1 MAITATIA
9 SATSTSDAVDLGPG
23 LAYSRVYINN
33 TARAQIAIHAS
44 DDNSTFLP
52 LYRNNSA
59 VVGGTFVAE
68 VIASAYSGFW
78 VPIAIGHRYLK
89 AVATGTVADGGT
101 VKFSVVYK

>member
-23 LAYSRVYINN
+23 LFFNRVYVNN
-33 TARAQIAIHAS
+33 TALAQISIYAS

-52 LYRNNSA
+52 LYRNNSSVA
-59 VVGGTFVAE
+59 GATFVAE
-68 VIASAYSGFW
+68 TIASAYSGFW
-78 VPIAIGHRYLK
+78 VPIAVGHRYLK

-101 VKFSVVYK
+101 VKFSVIYK